1 MEQSVSIYSQSIIF
15 KFLYTIVSQELNQK
29 KMEKKKYIKPILES
43 EVFIP
48 QEYVASCYDY
58 DALFYCEKGKKG
70 QDGHGAPCATT
81 TVEVRGAQAQGW
93 ETGNKTG
100 NSISNIDLNGFNLN
114 EELSIGTVIP
124 SVKWISVDPNG
135 TGTYYHSGS
144 RKITS
149 KITQIIGRPNHS

>member
-58 DALFYCEKGKKG
+58 DALFYCEKGKKRPRW
-70 QDGHGAPCATT
+70 ARSPLCYY
-81 TVEVRGAQAQGW
+81 
-93 ETGNKTG
+93 
-100 NSISNIDLNGFNLN
+100 NS
-114 EELSIGTVIP
+114 
-124 SVKWISVDPNG
+124 
-135 TGTYYHSGS
+135 
-144 RKITS
+144 
-149 KITQIIGRPNHS
+149 

>member
-114 EELSIGTVIP
+114 EELVIL
-124 SVKWISVDPNG
+124 
-135 TGTYYHSGS
+135 
-144 RKITS
+144 
-149 KITQIIGRPNHS
+149 QC